1 MAIYHYSVSVIS
13 RSSGKSATA
22 AAAYRAGEKIHDLRT
37 GLTFDYTRKTGVDD
51 SEIIAPENAPN
62 WVKDRSLLWNEI
74 ERVEKR
80 KDAQLAREI
89 DVALP
94 VELDKEQSQV
104 LVRKFVEDQFVDK
117 GMIADVA
124 FHHLNSHNP
133 HAHIMLTMRDIT
145 EEGFGKKNRSWNDRE
160 LLKTQREVWAKYTNS
175 VLEITGQQERI
186 DHRTL
191 EAQGINR
198 IPQIHLGPNVAA
210 MRKRGISTAKGDEY
224 DAIAAANQELEALE
238 IALREEE
245 KVSTEPVLELKD
257 FPEISKLAVN
267 DSEER
272 AIFTPYRHENGLNDV
287 DIIRARKAVKEWKL
301 SNPEPIDWNRA
312 DCLKEKVKKAK
323 EKLKLAEEEKVRLYE
338 EFGEAVS
345 NSRGLLNPFGASKK
359 ALGEKYDEYQKARED
374 EIEAEKRLL
383 KAKKDWKHWQDTNRG
398 KYEKI
403 TQMERLQKELDHPT
417 IQERLEVIK
426 AGWEISNQAE
436 FILKHRGISTSKGKT
451 YLNGQNYRIESEGDR
466 LTISRRQSQE
476 VICEI
481 IDWRRTE
488 GVIQVEKFELTEPE
502 REMFESYTYQLNKNL
517 QRKFREEEESR
528 EEQQQS
534 LGFQLGQ

>member
-1 MAIYHYSVSVIS
+1 M
-13 RSSGKSATA
+13 
-22 AAAYRAGEKIHDLRT
+22 
-37 GLTFDYTRKTGVDD
+37 
-51 SEIIAPENAPN
+51 
-62 WVKDRSLLWNEI
+62 
-74 ERVEKR
+74 
-80 KDAQLAREI
+80 
-89 DVALP
+89 
-94 VELDKEQSQV
+94 ELDKEQSQV
-104 LVRKFVEDQFVDK
+104 LVRKFVEDQFVEL

-210 MRKRGISTAKGDEY
+210 MRKRGIATAKGDEY
-224 DAIAAANQELEALE
+224 DAIAAANQELEARE
-238 IALREEE
+238 IALAEEE

-257 FPEISKLAVN
+257 FPEISKLAVI

-272 AIFTPYRHENGLNDV
+272 AIFTPKRHENGLNDV

-312 DCLKEKVKKAK
+312 DCLKEEVKKAK
-323 EKLKLAEEEKVRLYE
+323 EELKLAKQRRSRFRKELEEMESQRRGILNPLGISAKAIEEKKE
-338 EFGEAVS
+338 E
-345 NSRGLLNPFGASKK
+345 SRQAQKALESVETKLKK
-359 ALGEKYDEYQKARED
+359 AKD
-374 EIEAEKRLL
+374 
-383 KAKKDWKHWQDTNRG
+383 DWKYWQDTNRG

-403 TQMERLQKELDHPT
+403 TQMEKLQEELDHPT
-417 IQERLEVIK
+417 IQEKLETIK
-426 AGWEISNQAE
+426 AGWEICNQAE
-436 FILKHRGISTSKGKT
+436 FILKHQGISTSQGKT

-481 IDWRRTE
+481 LDWRRTE

-502 REMFESYTYQLNKNL
+502 REMFESYAYQLNENL
-517 QRKFREEEESR
+517 HRRFREEEEFR